1 MRMKL
6 FLAAGAI
13 ALGGFVAA
21 TAGAARG
28 GIAYAFVGKLTAAP
42 SGGHVSISV
51 EGGTPAALRA
61 MLGHSVE
68 QTFSYGDKTEFL
80 QWAGGVPKVVEA
92 DDLDAGD
99 YVRVNVRAPRGSS
112 LDTIEG
118 TPAFLIGDH
127 GTELVKPD
135 KPRLPL
141 PRAGRLGRH
150 REPHADRP
158 RRRPCGR
165 CAADAGPVRRPRPS
179 RSATRRSTCSG
190 RARCPSVI
198 SFSDLKAGD
207 RGCDP
212 RPRRRR
218 ARRSAQ
224 VEATAAA
231 KVAEHEPATAT

>member
-28 GIAYAFVGKLTAAP
+28 RIAYAFVGKLTAAP
-42 SGGHVSISV
+42 SGGHVPISV
-51 EGGTPAALRA
+51 ERGTPAALRT
-61 MLGHSVE
+61 MLGQSVE
-68 QTFSYGDKTEFL
+68 QTFSYGDATEFL
-80 QWAGGVPKVVEA
+80 QWTGGVPKVVQA

-135 KPRLPL
+135 KLDYLFRGQVASVGTASLTLTVRGGNMRALRLM
-141 PRAGRLGRH
+141 RGQ
-150 REPHADRP
+150 
-158 RRRPCGR
+158 
-165 CAADAGPVRRPRPS
+165 
-179 RSATRRSTCSG
+179 STTHTFTVGNSTIYLLWEG
-190 RARCPSVI
+190 KVPSVI

-207 RGCDP
+207 RVAIHV
-212 RPRRRR
+212 RTE
-218 ARRSAQ
+218 ARSTLAQ

-231 KVAEHEPATAT
+231 KVAEHEPAQQGQS